1 MNERRLAARLEQIR
15 QDPVR
20 AAQLRPIDRH
30 GLLPQPPATV
40 EEVFHDK
47 SMEALLEDEDA
58 ADIFDVSALPRRELP
73 EYIAKRVPCRNF
85 ELFREL
91 FARCQRELN
100 EGKRHTSRVAN
111 GQKNVLEQGNFVL
124 LKGMLAYI
132 ADKGETMYNRRKER
146 NNRLRVIFENGTEAD
161 LLMRSLFC
169 ALYDGGRLVS
179 EPDETELKLE
189 GSVNE
194 DDCLT
199 GCVYV
204 LKSAS
209 RLPEVRA
216 IPHLYKIG
224 VSSVP
229 LEERIAHARHE
240 ATYLMADVI
249 PVRKWD
255 CYNLD
260 ARKAENLLHHFFAA
274 ACLDLEI
281 RDGSG
286 RLCRPREW
294 FSVPLGIIEQVIPLL
309 LDGSIIHYRYDPESM
324 TLEKRAG
331 DGKGR

>member
-1 MNERRLAARLEQIR
+1 MAER
-15 QDPVR
+15 
-20 AAQLRPIDRH
+20 
-30 GLLPQPPATV
+30 
-40 EEVFHDK
+40 
-47 SMEALLEDEDA
+47 
-58 ADIFDVSALPRRELP
+58 
-73 EYIAKRVPCRNF
+73 
-85 ELFREL
+85 
-91 FARCQRELN
+91 
-100 EGKRHTSRVAN
+100 
-111 GQKNVLEQGNFVL
+111 
-124 LKGMLAYI
+124 
-132 ADKGETMYNRRKER
+132 GETTYNRRKER

-189 GSVNE
+189 GPVNE